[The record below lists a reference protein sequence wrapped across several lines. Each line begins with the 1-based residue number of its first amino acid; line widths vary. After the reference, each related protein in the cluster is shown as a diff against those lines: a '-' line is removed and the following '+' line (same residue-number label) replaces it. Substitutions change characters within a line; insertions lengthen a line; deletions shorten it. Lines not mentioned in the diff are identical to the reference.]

1 MFSIL
6 ISEKGGAERKE
17 SFEKSEIN
25 VGRVQGND
33 LVLPKGNVSKH
44 HARLLFRDGR
54 CIVTD
59 LKSTNGTYVNGRK
72 IAQATIVRE
81 ADKIYIGDFVLRLDA
96 PAQQQ
101 PPANIPM
108 FGTAGPEEEQVA
120 TAIRDESKLQEA
132 AAKGLI
138 PQAPMV
144 PTLQASGFPSPPVH
158 SPPQPPVQ
166 PPGAARP
173 SMGMPPL
180 PSAAAQAP
188 SAPPPIAVV
197 TQAPTVTPE
206 PSMDVDMQ
214 SVPPPPVP
222 ASVARPP
229 ASRLQTTP
237 LQQSKRPSVPPPIPG
252 PSAPSSAPPSVRPGP
267 VSAGAP
273 LASVGG
279 GFTQPF
285 QQKTYRPAVPVRAS
299 LPPRETAAQAAKRL
313 ALVTLLD
320 RISSAVDLSSLKAS
334 PILSDELTRS
344 IEAASTAQA
353 KSMRDE
359 GEAPEGIDLES
370 LAREAH
376 RELTGLGALGT
387 LLEDEEITE
396 VHCVRFDQI
405 LCVRAGVLQNADIG
419 FTNEEA
425 FVRVIARLAHQSGIP
440 LQEGETLVE
449 RRIGRSSE
457 FVAALAPSVPT
468 SVVSVRRRQRMEMS
482 LEDLVRGGSMSRA
495 MASFL
500 EAAGVAGANILVCG
514 ALPRVTLGVLA
525 ALAGAGLAPTA
536 RIVVVHGSEEIALEH
551 AHVTPIAAT
560 DAETADA
567 LRTALKL
574 GVEKVIV
581 PSLGIASVAATIDT
595 ACEGA
600 CSILASINAQTLR
613 HGLSRLSAQ
622 LVMTESLTLEAARDV
637 VGEAFEIAIEVTTL
651 ADGRIRITRIAELGG
666 ADTKGIAHRDI
677 FVSTD
682 NAEGGFTATGVVPR
696 LANDLAIRGVRVDPA
711 LFRRATK

>member
-96 PAQQQ
+96 PAQQ
-101 PPANIPM
+101 PANIPM

-158 SPPQPPVQ
+158 SPPQPPAV
-166 PPGAARP
+166 ARP

-188 SAPPPIAVV
+188 APPAPPPIV
-197 TQAPTVTPE
+197 TSGQAPTVTPE
-206 PSMDVDMQ
+206 PSMDVDLQ
-214 SVPPPPVP
+214 SVPPPPMP
-222 ASVARPP
+222 ASAARPP

-237 LQQSKRPSVPPPIPG
+237 IQQSKRPSVPPPIPG
-252 PSAPSSAPPSVRPGP
+252 PSSPSSPPPSVRPGP

-273 LASVGG
+273 LASIGG
-279 GFTQPF
+279 AFTQPF
-285 QQKTYRPAVPVRAS
+285 QQKVYKPAVPVRAS
-299 LPPRETAAQAAKRL
+299 LPPRETAAQAARRL

-320 RISSAVDLSSLKAS
+320 RISSAVDLASLKAS
-334 PILSDELTRS
+334 PVVSEELARS
-344 IEAASTAQA
+344 IEAAAMAQA

-359 GEAPEGIDLES
+359 GEAPEGIDLDL
-370 LAREAH
+370 LAKDAH
-376 RELTGLGALGT
+376 RELTGLGAVGA
-387 LLEDEEITE
+387 LLEDEEVTE
-396 VHCVRFDQI
+396 IHCVRFDQI
-405 LCVRAGVLQNADIG
+405 LCVRAGVLQNAEIG
-419 FTNEEA
+419 FTNEES
-425 FVRVIARLAHQSGIP
+425 FVRVIARLAHQSGMPI
-440 LQEGETLVE
+440 QEGETLLE
-449 RRIGRSSE
+449 RRVGRSSE
-457 FVAALAPSVPT
+457 FVAALSPSVAT
-468 SVVSVRRRQRMEMS
+468 SVLTARRRQRMEMS
-482 LEDLVRGGSMSRA
+482 LDDLVRGGAMSRA

-514 ALPRVTLGVLA
+514 ALPKVTLGVLA
-525 ALAGAGLAPTA
+525 ALAGAGLSPTA
-536 RIVVVHGSEEIALEH
+536 RVAVVHGSDEIALEH
-551 AHVTPIAAT
+551 AHVTPIASA

-574 GVEKVIV
+574 GAEKVVV
-581 PSLGIASVAATIDT
+581 PSLGVASTAATIDT

-600 CSILASINAQTLR
+600 CAVLASINAQTLR
-613 HGLSRLSAQ
+613 HGLSRLAAQ
-622 LVMTESLTLEAARDV
+622 LVMTESLGLEAARDV
-637 VGEAFEIAIEVTTL
+637 VGEAFEIAVEVTAL
-651 ADGRIRITRIAELGG
+651 ADGRIRVTRISELGG
-666 ADTKGIAHRDI
+666 GDAKGIANRDI

-682 NAEGGFTATGVVPR
+682 SAEGGFTATGVVPR

-711 LFRRATK
+711 LFRRATR